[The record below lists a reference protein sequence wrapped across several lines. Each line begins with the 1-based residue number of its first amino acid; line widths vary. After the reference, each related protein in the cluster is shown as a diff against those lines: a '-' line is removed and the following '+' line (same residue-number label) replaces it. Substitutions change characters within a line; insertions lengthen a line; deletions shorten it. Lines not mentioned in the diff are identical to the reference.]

1 MGGIMTDN
9 WKRIIADKDAETAE
23 ACEEEAAKQEKSQQQ
38 QELSALFLAA
48 EVSGKELAEA
58 IGVPWQP
65 GSVDECGHVVGRD
78 ERHFPRILEEL
89 MRRLRAII
97 SYLKANGWDA
107 LLDKVR
113 ESYAQRV
120 LLVIR
125 DGATSKEIRPLI
137 DKRYLHWSM
146 LEDVSADLRALIWPA
161 PEPAEPASPIRKGKP
176 GAMLDGA
183 EQPAEPAT
191 PSEPKDYV
199 FGWAE
204 ITAALKQINDEAQH
218 KRIRNLHASFP
229 GPIIFGKQGTPP
241 KVDRS
246 KLIDWWNVLEDQWQK
261 SERRQKDI
269 EATVEDSHPYGRTGT
284 VVPDIGGHERKKREP
299 SA

>member
-23 ACEEEAAKQEKSQQQ
+23 ACEEEAAKQEKSHQQ

-78 ERHFPRILEEL
+78 ERHFPRIVEEW
-89 MRRLRAII
+89 MRRLRAIN
-97 SYLKANGWDA
+97 SHLKANGWDG

-113 ESYAQRV
+113 ENYAQRV

-137 DKRYLHWSM
+137 DKQYLHWSM

-161 PEPAEPASPIRKGKP
+161 PQPVDPEDAGETDTAAHSDDFRSVNWFGTPHGFTPTQAACVKILWKHW
-176 GAMLDGA
+176 
-183 EQPAEPAT
+183 EQNT
-191 PSEPKDYV
+191 PDVGQDTILEAVESAQGRLDYV
-199 FGWAE
+199 F
-204 ITAALKQINDEAQH
+204 KN
-218 KRIRNLHASFP
+218 
-229 GPIIFGKQGTPP
+229 GKHPAWGTMIVKGSTKGAFRLAKP
-241 KVDRS
+241 
-246 KLIDWWNVLEDQWQK
+246 
-261 SERRQKDI
+261 
-269 EATVEDSHPYGRTGT
+269 T
-284 VVPDIGGHERKKREP
+284 
-299 SA
+299 